1 MSYAGDLTPSD
12 AHDLLQANSKAVLID
27 CRTNAEWTWVGVPA
41 VAGARFVEWNQWP
54 GGAQNADFTAQAAE
68 GLSPDQPVLMLCRS
82 GGRSMAAARALT
94 AAGFTEVYNI
104 LGGFEGDVDAEGHRS
119 GGWRGAGLPWQQS

>member
-12 AHDLLQANSKAVLID
+12 AHDLLQENSTAVLID

-41 VAGARFVEWNQWP
+41 VAGARFVEWSQWP
-54 GGAQNADFTAQAAE
+54 GGTQNPEFTSQASE
-68 GLSPDQPVLMLCRS
+68 GLNPDQPVLMLCRS
-82 GGRSMAAARALT
+82 GGRSMAAAHALT

-104 LGGFEGDVDAEGHRS
+104 LGGFEGGVDAEGHRT